1 MGGDCT
7 GSDVVQAA
15 PGAVETETRHQTSL
29 GSVPG
34 ARTLSSDC
42 HIPEEMEVEVEEVE
56 VKLRVLKKPQSQTK
70 RLCEAECV
78 LRRRGRV
85 RLGLWRGRRE
95 SLADITEN
103 AKCLDLWA

>member
-15 PGAVETETRHQTSL
+15 PGAVETEMRHQTSL

-34 ARTLSSDC
+34 ARTLSSCC

-56 VKLRVLKKPQSQTK
+56 VKLRVLKKSQSQTK
-70 RLCEAECV
+70 RLCEAERV
-78 LRRRGRV
+78 LRRRGRGYGEEEEKV
-85 RLGLWRGRRE
+85 LQTLQKMP
-95 SLADITEN
+95 SV
-103 AKCLDLWA
+103 